1 MNVKG
6 LILFLFSFLF
16 LLSVQAQSVSNDTA
30 FANVSIK
37 ADTTITR
44 VRKDSVIKK
53 MHDPRVATRH
63 SVFIPGWGQA
73 YNHQYWKIPLVYIAI
88 GIPTYT
94 FIINTAYYKETNFAF
109 NALWLA
115 TYGSNPPAP
124 PSHSDSAQLYQIS
137 DPVVRR
143 RVLSGEIDLVTL
155 QTARN
160 TYRKNREYSI
170 MWFLIAWGLNVA
182 DAAVSGHLRD
192 FNVSDDLSL
201 HISPT
206 FIPEI
211 KAPGINLVLNIN
223 STPKRR
229 ALVISAR

>member
-1 MNVKG
+1 
-6 LILFLFSFLF
+6 
-16 LLSVQAQSVSNDTA
+16 
-30 FANVSIK
+30 
-37 ADTTITR
+37 
-44 VRKDSVIKK
+44 

>member
-6 LILFLFSFLF
+6 LILFLFSILF
-16 LLSVQAQSVSNDTA
+16 WSTVQAQSVAKDSA
-30 FANVSIK
+30 FGNVSIK
-37 ADTTITR
+37 ADTTVTIA
-44 VRKDSVIKK
+44 RKDSVIKK
-53 MHDPRVATRH
+53 KHDPRVATRH
-63 SVFIPGWGQA
+63 SAFIPGWGQA
-73 YNHQYWKIPLVYIAI
+73 YNHQYWKIPLVYIAV

-94 FIINTAYYKETNFAF
+94 FIINSSYYKQTNFAF

-115 TYGSNPPAP
+115 TYGSNPPAA

-137 DPVVRR
+137 DPIIRR
-143 RVLSGEIDLVTL
+143 RILAGDIDLITL

-160 TYRKNREYSI
+160 AYRKNKEYSI

-211 KAPGINLVLNIN
+211 KAPGINLVLNLN
-223 STPKRR
+223 SVPKRR
-229 ALVISAR
+229 ALVVSAR